1 MKTISLKVD
10 ETVFGETEKIVSL
23 LQKSRNRYINDAI
36 EHYNKLQKRRLI
48 AERIKK
54 ESLIVRDDSMA
65 VLKEFEILDNED

>member
-36 EHYNKLQKRRLI
+36 EYYNKLQKRRLI
-48 AERIKK
+48 AETIKK